1 MYNFRNWVKG
11 TNQSSSKGSIQRK
24 KNLFF
29 NIPRLEGLEK
39 REVMAAPVLNPAI
52 SVALVES
59 NKNPGDPVGAV
70 GNLIS
75 DVIISS
81 GVNQNYTDADSDP
94 AGIAIVGKNSN
105 GTLWYSTNDGN
116 TWVKVTQTL
125 SDSNALLIKADAG
138 RRLYFE
144 PTNNFT
150 GAVSDAVTFRAWDQT
165 GGVNEGTFNSVVGT
179 ASLSSLIA
187 PSNFFTIYNS
197 VAYDGDYAYLAGA
210 ANDGPHGAA
219 LRKIDLRT
227 NQSSIVWY
235 QSGASNTNGAA
246 YDIKIDGN
254 YAYIAVNAQ
263 TLNSNSGGLYIVNIT
278 TGAQVSRT
286 SVETVGSLTDQ
297 LQTINL
303 KTINGTL
310 YAFVGTAGSGLHV
323 YNVSNPASPVKVCT
337 LASTYTSSL
346 IDDERFVTGAIYGNY
361 LYITVGL
368 PGALRIYDI
377 SNPASTNLVNTVTFG
392 NNVSGGFVLIEG
404 NKLFVAT
411 AVYDRNAL
419 PANVPKNKY
428 TYSINGYDLTNPA
441 SPALVGSVVIPD
453 HTAYGSMVVRNSK
466 LLVFSSDF
474 FGYIQGSYLDY
485 LTTIDFSSG
494 FTNESEAQIGSNL
507 GLYVG
512 PAGLY
517 NNEVFLPATIS
528 NGQHGLVKFIA
539 PGPVAY
545 VSTASDVA
553 SQQVTYFNIAPSV
566 TGFTGSSSLS
576 YTENTFGTTLF
587 TPGNPS
593 GVNTPEVAQTITQ
606 MVFTISGLLD
616 GNDEKLYFDNTN
628 VALTDANSGT
638 TTSNGM
644 SYSVAV
650 SAGVAT
656 VTFNKVAGVSS
667 SVAKTILANVGY
679 LNSSENPT
687 SGNRVITLTL
697 VKDNGGTV
705 IDAGNGI
712 SSQVS
717 VDSVVPLINGSAFTS
732 TISMVQLNDAPII
745 NGGANL
751 ATIMEDI
758 TTGANVGATVASIL
772 AQGSVSVSDAENDP
786 LGIAV
791 EATAGSGIWEFS
803 TDNGANWVAIGSV
816 SSSSALLLDGNAK
829 VRYTPGVDDGVS
841 PQIVFRAWDGTS
853 GTASTNANPSKV
865 SVIPNGGTTA
875 FSFLNATL
883 GITVDYYPEVNSIV
897 AGVDPI
903 ILGLNTNPTATPS
916 PIDFYLS
923 ELVSISPS
931 SVTILQTDKNGDP
944 INTPNFLGTLGAVTY
959 IGTTAQGENYRA
971 TFTPAPNVEGT
982 VSFKILAGAVA
993 DLDGTPNP
1001 SITNSP
1007 TITVGVDTIRP
1018 TISSITSTTADGL
1031 YKLNSVINVTAN
1043 ISEQVRQ
1050 GATFTV
1056 TLDTGRQV
1064 VLTAASAGTTLTGSY
1079 TVQAGDL
1086 SPDLT
1091 VTATNSPTVLD
1102 ILGNAMAN
1110 PNPSPGAGILPASP
1124 NNLGNIKNI
1133 EVDGVTPNAATN
1145 LVLTSVGGN
1154 IVANTLNST
1163 NTNLTATATITAGD
1177 ATNGRAE
1184 LVLIRIVSGSLVET
1198 LLATDISIAA
1208 GDNSVTFDLGKTT
1221 VADLQAAITS
1231 GGTVKVRLLDEAT
1244 NDSPLSAGVSLTVD
1258 YIVPTVNISTS
1269 RTPVL
1274 AGQTATITFLFSENV
1289 NGFDNTKIIQ
1299 TGGAGTLATL
1309 TGNNP
1314 SYSATF
1320 TPTVSFEGS
1329 ENFSVGFDAARDDA
1343 GNPLTASSVLNV
1355 PVDTI
1360 NPTIISITS
1369 TTSDGLYGV
1378 GKQINITA
1386 TTSEPVSAG
1395 SSIVI
1400 NLNSGGQVT
1409 ITAPTNGT
1417 TLAGTYVVGV
1427 NDDALDLNPSSYTSL
1442 NVFDILGNPLVPPV
1456 IIPTGQNLGD
1466 LKNIKIDGIY
1476 PGAPTANTIT
1486 DDTNIV
1492 TDQVTRDNTL
1502 TFTGTAE
1509 PNSVVKLIAISS
1521 VFGNNNAPVELKSVV
1536 ADANGSYTFTTSDMT
1551 VGNTAYPVLLDGTYT
1566 FSITSTDAA
1575 ENTTTTQVGPWV
1587 IDTIAPNTPVETTSN
1602 PGNLLTTGTAEAFAK
1617 IHYTLAGVDYV
1628 TFADNAGAWS
1638 IDLRTAVPANGVA
1651 PAFPGG
1657 PYSVAIT
1664 AMDLAGNI
1672 SVPTAPAQRTI
1683 TQVIFGNPALT
1694 SSTVVAVASPVISG
1708 IAPANSTVTVTIG
1721 ARNAVTT
1728 ATAIGTWSIDLAA
1741 ENPAITLSLSNQGAN
1756 PISLQATLGT
1766 NSSNGSALLV
1776 YNNAVP
1782 SNPVI
1787 NPLNVNPLFTNSRT
1801 PVITG
1806 TADPFSK
1813 VVLSINRN
1821 GSTVVTTYGAQ
1832 TDGAGN
1838 WKITFGVDLP
1848 RTGVLSQLSDAT
1860 YDLSAVSY
1868 NLAGTA
1874 SAGIATKAL
1883 VVDLLAPNTPDFTS
1897 PAFSRLN
1904 SPIITG
1910 TGDAG
1915 TYLHLRMGGIEF
1927 PVVQITNPGG
1937 TWSVNTS
1944 PSTFPVG
1951 IYEVT
1956 IYGTDDAGNQTPSRK
1971 QYLQIDTVAPANPL
1985 ITSPD
1990 KTRDT
1995 TPVIF
2000 GTAEPDAELTVVL
2013 TDSNNANALIGTY
2026 VVISNSNGL
2035 WTLDTQTLIP
2045 QGATNPISPLTTS
2058 LIGVSATA
2066 KDRAGN
2072 VSGATTQA
2080 LAIDANAPDAPV
2092 FTSPAF
2098 TNDTTPTVT
2107 GTAVP
2112 NSVVTLYNG
2121 ITPLSPTVTAN
2132 AQGAWTYT
2140 FATPVTPGVIN
2151 LAATAT
2157 VGANTSGKVLQNL
2170 TVDTTAPVINSV
2182 TPSFGLVLNAAE
2194 TSQPANI
2201 VVAISGIEDGRPVTI
2216 ALNGV
2221 NYTGTV
2227 FAGLANIIIP
2237 SSALLALTDGTTQVL
2252 LADATDAAGNP
2263 ATQIS
2268 TSFDVDRTP
2277 PNRPFFGNISSSG
2290 SDVTPDD
2297 AFTTVTTPVVVIR
2310 GEPGNTIVV
2319 RGPDGLVSPT
2329 LYTVN
2334 DNQGSYTVTFN
2345 NSVVLPDGE
2354 YFVNLKDSNDNE
2366 SLNTTGPRSQN
2377 YFKING
2383 ISVLYDQPEVRSTSQ
2398 GKTYGNLGAFGTL
2411 AGVRT
2416 FVKQQANGN
2425 WIDLDGETLTFG
2437 IVGGSPA
2444 NSNVTEFTTSDG
2456 ASLSL
2461 NVITGAYI
2469 YTPVPGSNRIDKFLI
2484 FAVDTPTGNQ
2494 TRLNLNF
2501 NSLDTLD
2508 RDGISGSSESIL
2520 ASSVAG
2526 NDGDLNNDGKQDSLQ
2541 NAVSTLAWRRRSDFL
2556 TGTNPSTVNQTARE
2570 SIITMVVNSGSS
2582 SDSSLGGL
2590 TTNVED
2596 LAQFYDITVENN
2608 LPSPRA
2614 TDFGIRNQ
2622 PWDVLNFTVESLT
2635 GTNFD
2640 DLDPTRD
2647 GVQIK
2652 VTIDVST
2659 ANITFGPNGLNA
2671 YRKHVNQATIDN
2683 YREAGLPLVNLDGT
2697 PVTTAGWYDYTQRV
2711 AGGDGA
2717 KFFDFDNDGKLEAIV
2732 LTFTDNAFGDDNPVS
2747 NIVVDPGTPV
2757 GFSSSGNGYGS
2768 GPGASLGPVA
2778 PIAPNT
2784 TATVVMPFITT
2795 GGVLPSNVSL
2805 SGAVAGTQ
2813 VNLYSDLQ
2821 GTIAATVT
2829 PYANFFGEVRIA
2841 RGNTN
2846 GGAVGEIITA
2856 PGLGGGPHIKVID
2869 SATGAVNAEF
2879 MAYDPSFTGGVF
2891 VASADFNR
2899 DGRDEIV
2906 TAAGAGG
2913 ASHIKIFDGITKQEI
2928 ASFFAYDPSFRG
2940 GVSIAAFDVNND
2952 GTVDLVTG
2960 AGFGGGP
2967 EVKVFSG
2974 VDFSLIKSFFAY
2986 AIDFTGGVF
2995 VAAGDLLSD
3004 GTYEI
3009 VTGAGEGGGAHVK
3022 VWDYDTLTIENQFY
3036 AYNKFTLEDGNV
3048 IDQIFGG
3055 GVRVGIAD
3063 TNNDGVNDLVTGA
3076 GPGGGP
3082 HVKVFSGF
3090 NLDLISNFF
3099 ATDKKDGRGIFVS

>member
-11 TNQSSSKGSIQRK
+11 TNQISSKGSIQRK
-24 KNLFF
+24 KNAFF

-52 SVALVES
+52 SIALVES
-59 NKNPGDPVGAV
+59 NKNPGDPEGAV

-75 DVIISS
+75 DIIISS
-81 GVNQNYTDADSDP
+81 GVNQNYTDADSNP

-138 RRLYFE
+138 RRLYFQ
-144 PTNNFT
+144 PANNFT

-179 ASLSSLIA
+179 ASLSSLLA
-187 PSNFFTIYNS
+187 PSNPTTYNNGTNGT
-197 VAYDGDYAYLAGA
+197 VFVGDYAYLAGN
-210 ANDGPHGAA
+210 ANNNSNGAY

-227 NQSSIVWY
+227 NVSTVIWQ
-235 QSGASNTNGAA
+235 QSGLSNNMAA
-246 YDIKIDGN
+246 VYDFEIIGN
-254 YAYIAVNAQ
+254 YAYMVLNA
-263 TLNSNSGGLYIVNIT
+263 NIT
-278 TGAQVSRT
+278 GSNTAGLIIVDITNGTQISRT
-286 SVETVGSLTDQ
+286 SVETVGNFTDR
-297 LQTINL
+297 LGTIDL

-310 YAFVGTAGSGLHV
+310 YAFIGSFQCGL
-323 YNVSNPASPVKVCT
+323 YAYDVSNPASPVRVFGQVGN
-337 LASTYTSSL
+337 
-346 IDDERFVTGAIYGNY
+346 IFGPNWQTGAISGNY
-361 LYITVGL
+361 LYLLKDTADGGL
-368 PGALRIYDI
+368 FIYDI
-377 SNPASTNLVNTVTFG
+377 SNPASVSLVQTISAPANSFG
-392 NNVSGGFVLIEG
+392 ARPSGILIEG
-404 NKLFVAT
+404 NKLFLSMSKT
-411 AVYDRNAL
+411 FSPIRTDAVQCYDISNPLAPTKIGSDVVLINNSGFNAMAL
-419 PANVPKNKY
+419 Q
-428 TYSINGYDLTNPA
+428 NG
-441 SPALVGSVVIPD
+441 
-453 HTAYGSMVVRNSK
+453 K
-466 LLVFSSDF
+466 LFAFSTVL
-474 FGYIQGSYLDY
+474 FGASYLTVIDY
-485 LTTIDFSSG
+485 ASG
-494 FTNESEAQIGSNL
+494 FTKESEAQISPQYLFGNF
-507 GLYVG
+507 GQ
-512 PAGLY
+512 AGLY
-517 NNEVFLPATIS
+517 NNDIYIPAMSS
-528 NGQHGLVKFIA
+528 NSQGLVKFIA
-539 PGPVAY
+539 PGPLNY

-566 TGFTGSSSLS
+566 TGFTGSSVLS
-576 YTENTFGTTLF
+576 YTENATATKLF
-587 TPGNPS
+587 TAGNPS
-593 GVNTPEVAQTITQ
+593 GVNTPEVTQTITQ
-606 MVFTISGLLD
+606 MVLTISGLLD
-616 GNDEKLYFDNTN
+616 GNNEKLNFDGTDVGLTN
-628 VALTDANSGT
+628 ANSGT
-638 TTSNGM
+638 TISNGV

-656 VTFNKVAGVSS
+656 VTFNKVAGVSP
-667 SVAKTILANVGY
+667 SVAKTILSNLGY
-679 LNSSENPT
+679 LNSSDNPT

-697 VKDNGGTV
+697 VKDNGGTI

-717 VDSVVPLINGSAFTS
+717 VDSVVPLINGSAFAS
-732 TISMVQLNDAPII
+732 TISITQLNDAPILS
-745 NGGANL
+745 GGANL

-772 AQGSVSVSDAENDP
+772 AQGSITVSDAENDP

-816 SSSSALLLDGNAK
+816 SSSTALLLNGNAK
-829 VRYTPGVDDGVS
+829 VRYMPGVNDGVL
-841 PQIVFRAWDGTS
+841 PTVVFRAWDGTS

-865 SVIPNGGTTA
+865 AVIPNGGTTA
-875 FSFLNATL
+875 FSGLNVTL
-883 GITVDYYPEVNSIV
+883 NITVDYYPVVNSIV

-923 ELVSISPS
+923 ELVSITPS
-931 SVTILQTDKNGDP
+931 SVTIVQTDKNGNP
-944 INTPNFLGTLGAVTY
+944 INTPNFLGTLGAITY
-959 IGTTAQGENYRA
+959 IGQTAQGENYRA

-1007 TITVGVDTIRP
+1007 TITVGVDTLRP

-1031 YKLNSVINVTAN
+1031 YKLNSLINITAN
-1043 ISEQVRQ
+1043 ISEQVQQ

-1064 VLTAASAGTTLTGSY
+1064 VLTAGSAGTTLTGSY

-1124 NNLGNIKNI
+1124 NNLDDLKNI

-1145 LVLTSVGGN
+1145 LVLTPVGGN
-1154 IVANTLNST
+1154 LVANTLNST

-1177 ATNGRAE
+1177 ATNGSAE
-1184 LVLIRIVSGSLVET
+1184 LVLIRIVNGNSVET
-1198 LLATDISIAA
+1198 LLATDINIAA
-1208 GDNSVTFDLGKTT
+1208 GDTSVTFDLGKTT

-1258 YIVPTVNISTS
+1258 YIVPTVNISTN

-1289 NGFDNTKIIQ
+1289 NGFNNTKIIQ

-1309 TGNNP
+1309 IANNP

-1320 TPTVSFEGS
+1320 TPTVSVEGS
-1329 ENFSVGFDAARDDA
+1329 ENFSVGFDGARDNA
-1343 GNPLTASSVLNV
+1343 GNPLTASSVLNI

-1369 TTSDGLYGV
+1369 TTANGLYGV
-1378 GKQINITA
+1378 GKLINITA

-1427 NDDALDLNPSSYTSL
+1427 NNDALDLNPSSYTSL
-1442 NVFDILGNPLVPPV
+1442 NVFDILGNPLLPPV
-1456 IIPTGQNLGD
+1456 IIPANQNLGD
-1466 LKNIKIDGIY
+1466 LKNIRIDGIY

-1551 VGNTAYPVLLDGTYT
+1551 VGNTTYAVLPDGTYT

-1587 IDTIAPNTPVETTSN
+1587 IDTIAPNTPVETSSN
-1602 PGNLLTTGTAEAFAK
+1602 PGNLLTTGTAEALAK
-1617 IHYTLAGVDYV
+1617 VVYTLAGVNFV

-1657 PYSVAIT
+1657 PYSVVIT

-1694 SSTVVAVASPVISG
+1694 SSTMVAIASPMISG

-1728 ATAIGTWSIDLAA
+1728 ATPNGTWSIDLAA

-1766 NSSNGSALLV
+1766 NTSNGAALLV

-1838 WKITFGVDLP
+1838 WKINFGVDLP

-1883 VVDLLAPNTPDFTS
+1883 VVDLLAPITPDFTS

-1915 TYLHLRMGGIEF
+1915 TYLHLRMGGIDF

-1944 PSTFPVG
+1944 PSTFPAG

-1971 QYLQIDTVAPANPL
+1971 QYVQIDTVAPANPL

-2000 GTAEPDAELTVVL
+2000 GTSEPDAELTVVL

-2026 VVISNSNGL
+2026 VVTSNSNGV

-2121 ITPLSPTVTAN
+2121 LTPLSPTVTAN

-2140 FATPVTPGVIN
+2140 FATPVTPGVII
-2151 LAATAT
+2151 LSATAT
-2157 VGANTSGKVLQNL
+2157 VGTNTSGKVLQNL

-2194 TSQPANI
+2194 ASQPANI
-2201 VVAISGIEDGRPVTI
+2201 VVAISGIEDGRPVTV

-2237 SSALLALTDGTTQVL
+2237 STALLALTDGSTQIL
-2252 LADATDAAGNP
+2252 LADITDAAGNA
-2263 ATQIS
+2263 ATQVS

-2277 PNRPFFGNISSSG
+2277 PDRPFFGNISSSG

-2297 AFTTVTTPVVVIR
+2297 AFTTVTRPVVVIR

-2319 RGPDGLVSPT
+2319 RGPEGLVSPT
-2329 LYTVN
+2329 LYTMN
-2334 DNQGSYTVTFN
+2334 DNQGTYTVTFN

-2366 SLNTTGPRSQN
+2366 SLNITGPRSQN

-2416 FVKQQANGN
+2416 FVKQQANGT

-2444 NSNVTEFTTSDG
+2444 NSNITEFTTSDG

-2461 NVITGAYI
+2461 NVITGAYV

-2508 RDGISGSSESIL
+2508 RDGISGTSESTL
-2520 ASSVAG
+2520 ATLVAG
-2526 NDGDLNNDGKQDSLQ
+2526 NDGDLNGDGKQDSLQ

-2556 TGTNPSTVNQTARE
+2556 TGANPSTVNQTARE
-2570 SIITMVVNSGSS
+2570 SIITMVVNSASS
-2582 SDSSLGGL
+2582 SDSTLGGL

-2596 LAQFYDITVENN
+2596 LAQFYDITVEDN
-2608 LPSPRA
+2608 LPSPRD

-2640 DLDPTRD
+2640 DLDLTRD

-2652 VTIDVST
+2652 VTIDTST
-2659 ANITFGPNGLNA
+2659 ANIILGPNGLNK
-2671 YRKHVNQATIDN
+2671 YIKHVSQATIDN
-2683 YREAGLPLVNLDGT
+2683 YQEAGLPLVNLDGT
-2697 PVTTAGWYDYTQRV
+2697 TVTTAGWYDYTQRV

-2717 KFFDFDNDGKLEAIV
+2717 KFYDFNNDGKLDAIV

-2757 GFSSSGNGYGS
+2757 GFSSSGNGFGS
-2768 GPGASLGPVA
+2768 GPGATLGPVA
-2778 PIAPNT
+2778 PIPPNT
-2784 TATVVMPFITT
+2784 TATVLMPFITT

-2805 SGAVAGTQ
+2805 SGAVDGTQ

-2846 GGAVGEIITA
+2846 GGTVGEIITA

-2928 ASFFAYDPSFRG
+2928 ASFFAYDPSFTG

-2960 AGFGGGP
+2960 AGFGGAP
-2967 EVKVFSG
+2967 HVKVFSG

-3022 VWDYDTLTIENQFY
+3022 VWDYDTLAIEDQFY